1 MHSALF
7 MILQAAAQSPRSG
20 GRGMLPFVI
29 QMIAI
34 MAIFYF
40 LLIRPQRKLAAKHQE
55 LLSNLA
61 KNDEVVTE
69 GGIIGT
75 VIHIQDDRITL
86 RTAESTRI
94 VVLRAKIARVLN
106 ADDPG
111 EPAKRN
117 GISPGVIS

>member
-7 MILQAAAQSPRSG
+7 FVLQAAQGG
-20 GRGMLPFVI
+20 GRRSSMLPFII

-40 LLIRPQRKLAAKHQE
+40 LLIRPQRKIAQKHQQ
-55 LLSNLA
+55 LLASLA

-69 GGIIGT
+69 GGIVGT
-75 VIHIQDDRITL
+75 VIHIEDDRITL

-94 VVLRAKIARVLN
+94 IVIRAKIARVLTEKPE
-106 ADDPG
+106 A
-111 EPAKRN
+111 AK
-117 GISPGVIS
+117 